1 MACIWV
7 CPFLE
12 TESIAPLKIAGSRM
26 TMNSNTKLG
35 LAAVAFIAAIVLLF
49 LQFRGSSRAPVP
61 PMEPV
66 TGFIAD
72 LQLTASE
79 RFLFV
84 TANAVDGTAV
94 FDGIVETKADLDAL
108 NAKIAAVNPKPPVKV
123 TVKVGKTPVPI
134 PKITQPTAPPK

>member
-1 MACIWV
+1 
-7 CPFLE
+7 
-12 TESIAPLKIAGSRM
+12 
-26 TMNSNTKLG
+26 MNNHAKLG
-35 LAAVAFIAAIVLLF
+35 IAAVGFVAALVLLV
-49 LQFRGSSRAPVP
+49 LQFSGSSRAPVP

-134 PKITQPTAPPK
+134 PKVTPPTSAPKAPPAAPT